1 MWVKNRDRII
11 NTGFSVTKAGVSV
24 LIMPIIFTVGCISFI
39 TVSVLH
45 ATNIIYE
52 AVRKRNEAQDKN
64 LSSN

>member
-11 NTGFSVTKAGVSV
+11 NTGFSVTKAGVLV

-39 TVSVLH
+39 TDSVLH

-64 LSSN
+64 FSSN